1 MTFNHSTGISF
12 FNSKFS
18 GYLFFFGILAVG
30 IFLRLYKL
38 DFKSMWL
45 DELYSIVPV
54 NPDNS
59 VSFIVNHCKADQPP
73 FYFLLLHYWFKLTP
87 YTSISGRLLSSILG
101 IFGIIAIYFLGKEI
115 NNQRTGLFASFL
127 TAINFYHIYYSQEL
141 RFYSLL
147 FLLTVLSFH
156 FFIRSIKKQDLA
168 SYALYTLSTIALL
181 YTQYFGMLV
190 FAIQGAIF
198 VIYVIYYREKMSFIL
213 TGIFLASLIAASF
226 TPWLPTVLYDSQI
239 EAYWVPT
246 PKPYFF
252 AVYYYL
258 YWGKDVFTAL
268 LLLATG
274 ALYLLWVYKGIQ
286 HRTITRNQVLIAI
299 ILVSWIVLSY
309 ALPYIRSVIS
319 TPMLQPRYTLVT
331 LPAILLV
338 IALGFDRITRT
349 NVRTL
354 VITLTVIATAMNLF
368 IIQKHYTMHD
378 KAQWREAAQV
388 VIEEHEP
395 GVKVYSNLEWWY
407 NYFFYSTNP
416 PIRVLGKYASDDQ
429 EQLQRF
435 IEQMQNEE
443 QFWVLN
449 GEGAMGLTAMQ
460 QAYVDAH
467 YEVAKRYDFFAASA
481 VLYQKKR
488 A

>member
-198 VIYVIYYREKMSFIL
+198 VIYVIFTGRRCPSSSPESFSHL
-213 TGIFLASLIAASF
+213 
-226 TPWLPTVLYDSQI
+226 
-239 EAYWVPT
+239 
-246 PKPYFF
+246 
-252 AVYYYL
+252 
-258 YWGKDVFTAL
+258 
-268 LLLATG
+268 
-274 ALYLLWVYKGIQ
+274 
-286 HRTITRNQVLIAI
+286 
-299 ILVSWIVLSY
+299 
-309 ALPYIRSVIS
+309 
-319 TPMLQPRYTLVT
+319 
-331 LPAILLV
+331 
-338 IALGFDRITRT
+338 
-349 NVRTL
+349 
-354 VITLTVIATAMNLF
+354 
-368 IIQKHYTMHD
+368 
-378 KAQWREAAQV
+378 
-388 VIEEHEP
+388 
-395 GVKVYSNLEWWY
+395 
-407 NYFFYSTNP
+407 
-416 PIRVLGKYASDDQ
+416 
-429 EQLQRF
+429 
-435 IEQMQNEE
+435 
-443 QFWVLN
+443 
-449 GEGAMGLTAMQ
+449 
-460 QAYVDAH
+460 
-467 YEVAKRYDFFAASA
+467 
-481 VLYQKKR
+481 
-488 A
+488 